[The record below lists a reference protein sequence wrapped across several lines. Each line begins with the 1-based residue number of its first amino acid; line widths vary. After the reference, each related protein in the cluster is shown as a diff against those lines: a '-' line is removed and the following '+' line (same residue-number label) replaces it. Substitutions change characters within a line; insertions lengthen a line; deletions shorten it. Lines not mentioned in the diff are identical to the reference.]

1 MDKILDKMHHRKAF
15 FSVVGLLLL
24 NLIIIRLGILPNFDS
39 SLDLTFVSGLGLLI
53 NGLIISMIIT
63 VFIGSFVF
71 WFTPDIV
78 KISNI
83 EVVSSK
89 EINPML
95 KGATTE
101 SRTWVYKGAC
111 GRFVRSTTLP
121 NMADTARNA
130 GLGRDISIYL
140 LNPKNEKVCAE
151 YAVYRRSLKSASN
164 AAEWTTERVQ
174 DEVIATALTAMKYS
188 YLEPLLRINVYF
200 VNHFSAFRLDICD
213 KYVLVTKEDKEAS
226 ALKADAGTYFFDSY
240 KDDVRLTERQSKKL
254 ECCGKIVP
262 VEKIEAAMG
271 VEMMRCADLFLDAK
285 MDGERIERIC
295 SYINTPKSPY

>member
-1 MDKILDKMHHRKAF
+1 MDKILDKMHYRRAF
-15 FSVVGLLLL
+15 FSVVLLLL
-24 NLIIIRLGILPNFDS
+24 SNLLIVRFGVLPNFDPE
-39 SLDLTFVSGLGLLI
+39 LNTNFIGMLGLLI
-53 NGLIISMIIT
+53 NSLIISMVVT
-63 VFIGSFVF
+63 VFVGSFVF
-71 WFTPDIV
+71 WFTPNIV
-78 KISNI
+78 RISNI

-95 KGATTE
+95 KGSTSD

-140 LNPKNEKVCAE
+140 LNPQNESACAE

-200 VNHFSAFRLDICD
+200 VDHFSAFRLDICD

-240 KDDVRLTERQSKKL
+240 KDDVRLTERQSRKL
-254 ECCGKIVP
+254 ECCGKIIP
-262 VEKIEAAMG
+262 AEKIDSNMG
-271 VEMMRCADLFLDAK
+271 VEMMKCASLYLDGK
-285 MDGERIERIC
+285 MDAQRIERIC
-295 SYINTPKSPY
+295 NYVNAPKSPY